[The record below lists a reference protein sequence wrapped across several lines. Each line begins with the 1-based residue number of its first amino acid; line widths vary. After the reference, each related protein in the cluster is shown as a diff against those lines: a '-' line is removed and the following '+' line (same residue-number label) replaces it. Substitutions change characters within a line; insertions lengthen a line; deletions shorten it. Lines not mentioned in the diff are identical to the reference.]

1 MHMWEMSMK
10 RTMNL
15 GTAPCTFSSLAQ
27 NYLGTGALCV
37 ICHPWKSIKCFHDS
51 NPDVIFWLVG
61 QSSRTPK
68 KQKKNKTKTKNVPLD
83 FALCKQYF
91 FEILFVHI
99 IDFEMVVN

>member
-51 NPDVIFWLVG
+51 NPDVIFWMVG
-61 QSSRTPK
+61 QSSRTPQK
-68 KQKKNKTKTKNVPLD
+68 KQKTKQKLKMC
-83 FALCKQYF
+83 LW
-91 FEILFVHI
+91 ILHY
-99 IDFEMVVN
+99 VNSISLKYSLFI